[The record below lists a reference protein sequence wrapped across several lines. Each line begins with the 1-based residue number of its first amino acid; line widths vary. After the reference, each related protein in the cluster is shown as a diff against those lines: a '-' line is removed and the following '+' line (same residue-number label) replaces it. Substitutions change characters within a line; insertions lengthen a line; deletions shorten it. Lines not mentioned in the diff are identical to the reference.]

1 MAFDY
6 SYYGEDTMQKVYKGL
21 KHAGLTDD
29 QVVNAVNRVMNEGIV
44 FREPRPPGPV
54 IVNSD
59 SPRKD
64 LSSKSSRDM
73 TFCVI
78 EDCSHLDT
86 GMKVTAEKGRAR
98 CSAAIAWLGCT
109 RLRELYDGPL
119 RDSLAYLVLAG
130 RVPAVS
136 GPGRP

>member
-6 SYYGEDTMQKVYKGL
+6 TYYGEDTMQKVYKGL

-44 FREPRPPGPV
+44 FREPRPPGPI

-78 EDCSHLDT
+78 EDCSHLRYRHEGD
-86 GMKVTAEKGRAR
+86 GGEGACKVF
-98 CSAAIAWLGCT
+98 GCHCMAG
-109 RLRELYDGPL
+109 LYPSQGAL
-119 RDSLAYLVLAG
+119 
-130 RVPAVS
+130 
-136 GPGRP
+136 